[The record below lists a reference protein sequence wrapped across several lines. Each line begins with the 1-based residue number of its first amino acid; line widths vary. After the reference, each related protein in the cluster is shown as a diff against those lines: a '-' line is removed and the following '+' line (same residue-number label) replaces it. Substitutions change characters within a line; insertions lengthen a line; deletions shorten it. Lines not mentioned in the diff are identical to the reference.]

1 MQQTNKRYTIGEE
14 IFNSVT
20 HGVGVLIA
28 IAFMVLL
35 IIKSQGNT
43 PLIIANIIYG
53 VSLMLMFLSSTLY
66 HAITNTKA
74 KQVLRYFDHSAIFIC
89 IAGTFTPIIVRVL
102 QGAQRV
108 GFLVAI
114 WLIALVG
121 IILKITIFKKI
132 SKKIQKAITHT
143 ICCHGMDVSPTYE
156 KSNPNLWNTFLH
168 THIVGRSSIFH
179 RSVLLRQKTQILP
192 FNMAHIHNTSIS
204 SAVFRNIFWIKF
216 SAKTKRVA
224 Q

>member
-28 IAFMVLL
+28 IAFMILL

-53 VSLMLMFLSSTLY
+53 ISLMLMFLFSTLY

-114 WLIALVG
+114 WLIALIG
-121 IILKITIFKKI
+121 IILKITIFRKNLQEKYKKQSLI
-132 SKKIQKAITHT
+132 IYVVM
-143 ICCHGMDVSPTYE
+143 GWM
-156 KSNPNLWNTFLH
+156 
-168 THIVGRSSIFH
+168 
-179 RSVLLRQKTQILP
+179 SVLLMKKVIQISGMLS
-192 FNMAHIHNTSIS
+192 FILILSGGVLYSIGVYFYAKKRKYFHSIWHIFIILAS
-204 SAVFRNIFWIKF
+204 
-216 SAKTKRVA
+216 VA
-224 Q
+224 QFFGIYFG

>member
-28 IAFMVLL
+28 IAFMILL

-66 HAITNTKA
+66 HAITNIKA

-114 WLIALVG
+114 WLIALIG
-121 IILKITIFKKI
+121 IILKITIFRKNLQEKYKKQSLLLYI
-132 SKKIQKAITHT
+132 LM
-143 ICCHGMDVSPTYE
+143 GWM
-156 KSNPNLWNTFLH
+156 
-168 THIVGRSSIFH
+168 
-179 RSVLLRQKTQILP
+179 SVLLMKKVIQISGMLS
-192 FNMAHIHNTSIS
+192 FILILSGGVLYSIGVYFYAKKRKYFHSIWHIFIILAS
-204 SAVFRNIFWIKF
+204 
-216 SAKTKRVA
+216 VA
-224 Q
+224 QFFGIYFG

>member
-108 GFLVAI
+108 GFLVAV

-121 IILKITIFKKI
+121 IILKITIFRKNLQEKYKKQSLLLYI
-132 SKKIQKAITHT
+132 LM
-143 ICCHGMDVSPTYE
+143 GWM
-156 KSNPNLWNTFLH
+156 
-168 THIVGRSSIFH
+168 
-179 RSVLLRQKTQILP
+179 SVLLMKKVIQISGMLS
-192 FNMAHIHNTSIS
+192 FILILSGGVLYSIGVYFYAKKRKYFHSIWHIFIILAS
-204 SAVFRNIFWIKF
+204 
-216 SAKTKRVA
+216 VA
-224 Q
+224 QFFGIYFG

>member
-28 IAFMVLL
+28 IAFMILL

-53 VSLMLMFLSSTLY
+53 VSLMLMFLFSTLY

-114 WLIALVG
+114 WLIALIG
-121 IILKITIFKKI
+121 IILKITIFRKNLQEKYKKQSLI
-132 SKKIQKAITHT
+132 IYVVM
-143 ICCHGMDVSPTYE
+143 GWM
-156 KSNPNLWNTFLH
+156 
-168 THIVGRSSIFH
+168 
-179 RSVLLRQKTQILP
+179 SVLLMKKVIQISGMLS
-192 FNMAHIHNTSIS
+192 FILILSGGVLYSIGVYFYAKKRKYFHSIWHIFIILAS
-204 SAVFRNIFWIKF
+204 
-216 SAKTKRVA
+216 VA
-224 Q
+224 QFFGIYFG

>member
-20 HGVGVLIA
+20 HGIGVLIA

-35 IIKSQGNT
+35 IIKSQDNT

-53 VSLMLMFLSSTLY
+53 VSLMLMFLFSTLY

-114 WLIALVG
+114 WLIALIG
-121 IILKITIFKKI
+121 IILKITIFRKNLQEKYKKQSLI
-132 SKKIQKAITHT
+132 LYILM
-143 ICCHGMDVSPTYE
+143 GWM
-156 KSNPNLWNTFLH
+156 
-168 THIVGRSSIFH
+168 
-179 RSVLLRQKTQILP
+179 SVLLMKKVIQISGMLS
-192 FNMAHIHNTSIS
+192 FILILSGGILYSIGVYFYAKKRKYFHSIWHIFIILAS
-204 SAVFRNIFWIKF
+204 
-216 SAKTKRVA
+216 VA
-224 Q
+224 QFFGIYFG

>member
-108 GFLVAI
+108 GFLVAV
-114 WLIALVG
+114 WLIAIIG
-121 IILKITIFKKI
+121 IILKITIFRKNLQEKYKKQSLI
-132 SKKIQKAITHT
+132 LYVVM
-143 ICCHGMDVSPTYE
+143 GWM
-156 KSNPNLWNTFLH
+156 
-168 THIVGRSSIFH
+168 
-179 RSVLLRQKTQILP
+179 SVLLMKKVIQISGMLS
-192 FNMAHIHNTSIS
+192 FILILSGGILYSIGVYFYAKKRKYFHSIWHIFIILAS
-204 SAVFRNIFWIKF
+204 
-216 SAKTKRVA
+216 VA
-224 Q
+224 QFFGIYFG

>member
-43 PLIIANIIYG
+43 PLILANIIYG
-53 VSLMLMFLSSTLY
+53 VSLMLMFLFSTLY

-108 GFLVAI
+108 GFLVAV

-121 IILKITIFKKI
+121 IILKITIFRKNLQEKYKKQSLLLYI
-132 SKKIQKAITHT
+132 LM
-143 ICCHGMDVSPTYE
+143 GWM
-156 KSNPNLWNTFLH
+156 
-168 THIVGRSSIFH
+168 
-179 RSVLLRQKTQILP
+179 SVLLMKKVIQISGMLS
-192 FNMAHIHNTSIS
+192 FILILSGGVLYSIGVYFYAKKRKYFHSIWHIFIILAS
-204 SAVFRNIFWIKF
+204 
-216 SAKTKRVA
+216 VA
-224 Q
+224 QSLMTNCSSHSIPPHFSYF

>member
-53 VSLMLMFLSSTLY
+53 VSLMLMFLFSTLY

-121 IILKITIFKKI
+121 IILKITIFKKNLQEKY
-132 SKKIQKAITHT
+132 KKQSLILYVVM
-143 ICCHGMDVSPTYE
+143 GWM
-156 KSNPNLWNTFLH
+156 
-168 THIVGRSSIFH
+168 
-179 RSVLLRQKTQILP
+179 SVLLMKKVIQISGMLS
-192 FNMAHIHNTSIS
+192 FILILSGGVLYSIGVYFYAKKRKYFHSIWHIFIILAS
-204 SAVFRNIFWIKF
+204 
-216 SAKTKRVA
+216 VA
-224 Q
+224 QFFGIYFG

>member
-1 MQQTNKRYTIGEE
+1 MQQTKKRYTIGEE

-35 IIKSQGNT
+35 IIKSQGNP

-53 VSLMLMFLSSTLY
+53 VSLMLMFLFSTLY

-74 KQVLRYFDHSAIFIC
+74 KKVLRYFDHSAIFIC

-121 IILKITIFKKI
+121 IIFKITIFRKNLQEKYKKQSLI
-132 SKKIQKAITHT
+132 LYVVM
-143 ICCHGMDVSPTYE
+143 GWM
-156 KSNPNLWNTFLH
+156 
-168 THIVGRSSIFH
+168 
-179 RSVLLRQKTQILP
+179 SVLLMKKVIQLSGMLSFILILSGGILYSIGVY
-192 FNMAHIHNTSIS
+192 FYAKKRKYFHSIWHIFIILAS
-204 SAVFRNIFWIKF
+204 
-216 SAKTKRVA
+216 VA
-224 Q
+224 QFFGIYFG

>member
-53 VSLMLMFLSSTLY
+53 VSLMLMFLFSTLY

-121 IILKITIFKKI
+121 IILKITIFRKNLQEKYKKQSLI
-132 SKKIQKAITHT
+132 LYVVM
-143 ICCHGMDVSPTYE
+143 GWM
-156 KSNPNLWNTFLH
+156 
-168 THIVGRSSIFH
+168 
-179 RSVLLRQKTQILP
+179 SVLLMKKVIQISGMLS
-192 FNMAHIHNTSIS
+192 FILILSGGVLYSIGVYFYAKKRKYFHSIWHIFIILAS
-204 SAVFRNIFWIKF
+204 
-216 SAKTKRVA
+216 VA
-224 Q
+224 QFFGIYFG

>member
-1 MQQTNKRYTIGEE
+1 MQQTKKRYTIGEE

-35 IIKSQGNT
+35 IIKSKGNP

-53 VSLMLMFLSSTLY
+53 VSLMLMFLFSTLY

-74 KQVLRYFDHSAIFIC
+74 KKVLRYFDHSAIFIC

-121 IILKITIFKKI
+121 IILKITIFRKNLQEKYKKQSLI
-132 SKKIQKAITHT
+132 LYVVM
-143 ICCHGMDVSPTYE
+143 GWM
-156 KSNPNLWNTFLH
+156 
-168 THIVGRSSIFH
+168 
-179 RSVLLRQKTQILP
+179 SVLLMKKVIQISGMLS
-192 FNMAHIHNTSIS
+192 FILILSGGILYSIGVYFYAKKRKYFHSIWHIFIILAS
-204 SAVFRNIFWIKF
+204 
-216 SAKTKRVA
+216 VA
-224 Q
+224 QFFGIYFG

>member
-1 MQQTNKRYTIGEE
+1 MQQTKKRYTIGEE

-35 IIKSQGNT
+35 IIKSQGNP

-53 VSLMLMFLSSTLY
+53 VSLMLMFLFSTLY

-108 GFLVAI
+108 GFLVAV

-121 IILKITIFKKI
+121 IILKITIFRKNLQEKYKKQSLI
-132 SKKIQKAITHT
+132 LYVVM
-143 ICCHGMDVSPTYE
+143 GWM
-156 KSNPNLWNTFLH
+156 
-168 THIVGRSSIFH
+168 
-179 RSVLLRQKTQILP
+179 SVLLMKKVIQISGMLS
-192 FNMAHIHNTSIS
+192 FIFILSGGILYSIGVYFYAKKRKYFHSIWHIFIILAS
-204 SAVFRNIFWIKF
+204 
-216 SAKTKRVA
+216 VA
-224 Q
+224 QFFGIYFG

>member
-1 MQQTNKRYTIGEE
+1 MQQTKKRYTIGEE

-28 IAFMVLL
+28 IVFMVLL
-35 IIKSQGNT
+35 IIKSQGNP

-53 VSLMLMFLSSTLY
+53 VSLMLMFLFSTLY

-74 KQVLRYFDHSAIFIC
+74 KKVLRYFDHSAIFIC

-121 IILKITIFKKI
+121 IILKITIFKKNLQEKY
-132 SKKIQKAITHT
+132 KKQSLILYVVM
-143 ICCHGMDVSPTYE
+143 GWM
-156 KSNPNLWNTFLH
+156 
-168 THIVGRSSIFH
+168 
-179 RSVLLRQKTQILP
+179 SVLLMKKVIQISGMLS
-192 FNMAHIHNTSIS
+192 FILILSGGILYSIGVYFYAKKRKYFHSIWHIFIILAS
-204 SAVFRNIFWIKF
+204 
-216 SAKTKRVA
+216 VA
-224 Q
+224 QFFGIYFG

>member
-121 IILKITIFKKI
+121 IILKITIFKKNLQEKY
-132 SKKIQKAITHT
+132 KKQSLILYVVM
-143 ICCHGMDVSPTYE
+143 GWM
-156 KSNPNLWNTFLH
+156 
-168 THIVGRSSIFH
+168 
-179 RSVLLRQKTQILP
+179 SVLLMKKVIQISGILS
-192 FNMAHIHNTSIS
+192 FILILSGGILYSIGVYFYAKKRKYFHSIWHIFIILAS
-204 SAVFRNIFWIKF
+204 
-216 SAKTKRVA
+216 VA
-224 Q
+224 QFFGIYFG

>member
-28 IAFMVLL
+28 IAFMILL

-74 KQVLRYFDHSAIFIC
+74 KKVLRYFDHSAIFIC

-114 WLIALVG
+114 WLIALIG
-121 IILKITIFKKI
+121 IILKITIFRKNLQEKYKKQSLI
-132 SKKIQKAITHT
+132 LYVVM
-143 ICCHGMDVSPTYE
+143 GWM
-156 KSNPNLWNTFLH
+156 
-168 THIVGRSSIFH
+168 
-179 RSVLLRQKTQILP
+179 SVLLMKKVIQISGMLS
-192 FNMAHIHNTSIS
+192 FILILSGGVLYSIGVYFYAKKRKYFHSIWHIFIILAS
-204 SAVFRNIFWIKF
+204 
-216 SAKTKRVA
+216 VA
-224 Q
+224 QFFGIYFG

>member
-114 WLIALVG
+114 WLIALIG
-121 IILKITIFKKI
+121 IILKITIFKKNLQEKY
-132 SKKIQKAITHT
+132 KKQSLILYVVM
-143 ICCHGMDVSPTYE
+143 GWM
-156 KSNPNLWNTFLH
+156 
-168 THIVGRSSIFH
+168 
-179 RSVLLRQKTQILP
+179 SVLLMKKVIQISGMLS
-192 FNMAHIHNTSIS
+192 FILILSGGVLYSIGVYFYAKKRKYFHSIWHIFIILAS
-204 SAVFRNIFWIKF
+204 
-216 SAKTKRVA
+216 VA
-224 Q
+224 QFFGIYFG

>member
-121 IILKITIFKKI
+121 IILKITIFKKNLQEKY
-132 SKKIQKAITHT
+132 KKQSLIIYVVM
-143 ICCHGMDVSPTYE
+143 GWM
-156 KSNPNLWNTFLH
+156 
-168 THIVGRSSIFH
+168 
-179 RSVLLRQKTQILP
+179 SVLLMKKVIQISGMLS
-192 FNMAHIHNTSIS
+192 FILILSGGVLYSIGVYFYAKKRKYFHSIWHIFIILAS
-204 SAVFRNIFWIKF
+204 
-216 SAKTKRVA
+216 VA
-224 Q
+224 QFFGIYFG

>member
-20 HGVGVLIA
+20 HGIGVLIA

-108 GFLVAI
+108 GFLVAV
-114 WLIALVG
+114 WLIALIG
-121 IILKITIFKKI
+121 IILKITIFRKNLQEKYKKQSLI
-132 SKKIQKAITHT
+132 LYVVM
-143 ICCHGMDVSPTYE
+143 GWM
-156 KSNPNLWNTFLH
+156 
-168 THIVGRSSIFH
+168 
-179 RSVLLRQKTQILP
+179 SVLLMKKVIQISGMLS
-192 FNMAHIHNTSIS
+192 FILILSGGILYSIGVYFYAKKRKYFHSIWHIFIILAS
-204 SAVFRNIFWIKF
+204 
-216 SAKTKRVA
+216 VA
-224 Q
+224 QFFGIYFG

>member
-108 GFLVAI
+108 GFLVAV
-114 WLIALVG
+114 WLIALIG
-121 IILKITIFKKI
+121 IILKITIFRKNLQEKYKKQSLLLYI
-132 SKKIQKAITHT
+132 LM
-143 ICCHGMDVSPTYE
+143 GWM
-156 KSNPNLWNTFLH
+156 
-168 THIVGRSSIFH
+168 
-179 RSVLLRQKTQILP
+179 SVLLMKKVIQISGMLS
-192 FNMAHIHNTSIS
+192 FILILSGGVLYSIGVYFYAKKRKYFHSIWHIFIILAS
-204 SAVFRNIFWIKF
+204 
-216 SAKTKRVA
+216 VA
-224 Q
+224 QFFGIYFG